1 VLVPHPAGPA
11 PVWYEAV
18 APTADERA
26 VLRGLGV
33 PDELVDHALDT
44 HELARIDH
52 HRSGARMFVL
62 RVPAHVSPDAPVVP
76 LGVVTTPKGALV
88 TLSLVD
94 TRLPTAT
101 ALREDGRDATRF
113 SLALAFEVAVRF
125 DEVLS
130 AVDLRLADLE
140 RRLRG
145 ALENDEILGMLDQ
158 QRHLVHY
165 ATALE
170 VDRLVLERAI
180 DDTRLGLSAAD
191 RALATDVLV
200 ELRQAEVMARTR
212 KELVGETMD
221 ALATVVSNNLNVAMK
236 QLASLTLLVSI
247 PSLVAGVYGMNVT
260 IPAQGHPGVF
270 WALAGASALVVT
282 AAAAVLRW
290 RRWL

>member
-1 VLVPHPAGPA
+1 MLVPHPAGSA

-18 APTADERA
+18 APTADERST
-26 VLRGLGV
+26 LRALGV

-44 HELARIDH
+44 HELARLDH
-52 HRSGARMFVL
+52 HRSGARLFVL
-62 RVPAHVSPDAPVVP
+62 RVPSHVASDAPVVP
-76 LGVVTTPKGALV
+76 LGVVTTPAGALV
-88 TLSLVD
+88 TLSVVD
-94 TRLPTAT
+94 TGLPA
-101 ALREDGRDATRF
+101 AAARREDGRDATRF

-130 AVDLRLADLE
+130 AVDLRLATLE
-140 RRLRG
+140 QLLRS

-158 QRHLVHY
+158 QRHLVHF

-191 RALATDVLV
+191 RSRATDVLV

-236 QLASLTLLVSI
+236 QLASFTLLLSI
-247 PSLVAGVYGMNVT
+247 PALVAGVYGMNVALPGQER
-260 IPAQGHPGVF
+260 PAVF
-270 WALAGASALVVT
+270 WVLAAGSALVVG
-282 AAAAVLRW
+282 AVAGVLRW